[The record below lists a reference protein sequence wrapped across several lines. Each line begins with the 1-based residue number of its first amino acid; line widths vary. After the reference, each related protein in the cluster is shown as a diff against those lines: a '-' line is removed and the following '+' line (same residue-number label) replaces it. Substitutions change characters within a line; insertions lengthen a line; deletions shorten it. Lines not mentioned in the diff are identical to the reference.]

1 MIEPEGASV
10 EPGGDTVHGAA
21 SQTAAGSDSSLIAF
35 FINRDCDTDRRYHI
49 ERQIEGAGITGARV
63 TGVNALAVPDELRNY
78 FFDGDKLISP
88 LNPGEVGCYASH
100 LKALR
105 AIVDG
110 NLAYALVLEDDAIL
124 PADTDAIVKD
134 ILANIPVDWDVVH
147 ICGDPRRATKPI
159 AQLPQ
164 GRSLVRYSRIPS
176 GAFGYL
182 VSQSGARK
190 LLKPTMRY
198 WPFDTDLR
206 CPWLFDLQVYGVAP
220 KIVEH
225 GGTAASVIIAAGGR
239 SRARRGLPV
248 PSRGAWTGNP
258 LHCPEGVA
266 FNFKTLGPTWW
277 FRCWRKNL
285 ATRLSDMLLPK
296 ALRPPRPNR
305 DTEPRITIAP
315 RD

>member
-1 MIEPEGASV
+1 MNDPKGAIV
-10 EPGGDTVHGAA
+10 EPGGDAA
-21 SQTAAGSDSSLIAF
+21 HSTACPIADGNGTPLIAF
-35 FINRDCDTDRRYHI
+35 FLNRDCDTDRRYHI
-49 ERQIEGAGITGARV
+49 ERQIAGAGIAGERI
-63 TGVNALAVPDELRNY
+63 TGVDALAVPDEFRDY

-100 LKALR
+100 LKALS

-110 NLAYALVLEDDAIL
+110 NLSHALILEDDAIL
-124 PADTDAIVKD
+124 PPDIDAIVKD
-134 ILANIPVDWDVVH
+134 VLANIPPDWDVVH
-147 ICGDPRRATKPI
+147 MCGDARRATKPI
-159 AQLPQ
+159 APLPH

-182 VSQSGARK
+182 VSQAGARK
-190 LLKPTMRY
+190 LLKPVKRY

-206 CPWLFDLQVYGVAP
+206 CPWLFDIQVYGVAP
-220 KIVEH
+220 KIIQH
-225 GGTAASVIIAAGGR
+225 GGTAASVIIASGGR
-239 SRARRGLPV
+239 SRARRGLPI

-266 FNFKTLGPTWW
+266 FNFKTLGPAWW

-285 ATRLSDMLLPK
+285 ATRLTDMLIPK
-296 ALRPPRPNR
+296 ALRPRRPNQQA
-305 DTEPRITIAP
+305 EPRMTIAP